1 MTEDKDMIKSMTGFG
16 RCEIQKESRKFTVEC
31 EPQISGCKYP
41 DAEKAEFF

>member
-1 MTEDKDMIKSMTGFG
+1 MIKSMTGFG
-16 RCEIQKESRKFTVEC
+16 RCEIQKESRKFTVELKS